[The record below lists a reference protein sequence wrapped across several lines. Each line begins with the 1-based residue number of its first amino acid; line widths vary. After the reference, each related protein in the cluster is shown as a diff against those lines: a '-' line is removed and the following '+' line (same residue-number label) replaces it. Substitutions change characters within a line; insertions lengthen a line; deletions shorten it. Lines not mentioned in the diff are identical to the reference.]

1 MVRLRDREEV
11 TVGRAHAEMSGYM
24 AGDEVKID
32 PFEFLHEM
40 NVKEVTATFVH
51 EDGDREIEL
60 AGVPSDDP
68 WSQEVRTSSGPRLF
82 KYGTVELQGFVG
94 GEDPPG
100 EYRCAKLTVR
110 SSGGKEIAFEETPP
124 LRFVVVLEP
133 ARPPH
138 IRGTISLGTQQVN
151 YPVKVYDE
159 EKDKFV
165 RPG

>member
-1 MVRLRDREEV
+1 
-11 TVGRAHAEMSGYM
+11 MSGYM

-51 EDGDREIEL
+51 EDGEHEIEL
-60 AGVPSDDP
+60 TGFPSDDP

-82 KYGTVELQGFVG
+82 KDGTVELQGFVG
-94 GEDPPG
+94 GEAPPG
-100 EYRCAKLTVR
+100 EYRCANLTVL
-110 SSGGKEIAFEETPP
+110 SSGDNEIAFEETPP

-138 IRGTISLGTQQVN
+138 IRGTISLGPQQVN

-159 EKDKFV
+159 KDKFV

>member
-1 MVRLRDREEV
+1 
-11 TVGRAHAEMSGYM
+11 VGRAHAEMSGYM

-32 PFEFLHEM
+32 TFEFLHEM

-51 EDGDREIEL
+51 EDGEHEIEL
-60 AGVPSDDP
+60 TGFPSDDP

-94 GEDPPG
+94 GEAPPG
-100 EYRCAKLTVR
+100 EYRCANLTVL
-110 SSGGKEIAFEETPP
+110 SAGDNEIAFEETPP

-138 IRGTISLGTQQVN
+138 IRGTISLGPQQVN

>member
-1 MVRLRDREEV
+1 
-11 TVGRAHAEMSGYM
+11 MSGYM

-51 EDGDREIEL
+51 EDGEHEIEL
-60 AGVPSDDP
+60 TGFPSDDP

-94 GEDPPG
+94 GEAPPG
-100 EYRCAKLTVR
+100 EYRCANLTVL
-110 SSGGKEIAFEETPP
+110 SAGDNEIAFEETPS

-138 IRGTISLGTQQVN
+138 IRGTISLGPQQVN